1 MNNPINDLNNLI
13 KNSDNSIEK
22 MQHIF
27 YSIAEKLMN
36 NYIMKIGNFEF
47 ELTEIE
53 FYYFNGEGHSDVY
66 VHSHD
71 LQKSTNTFLY
81 VHESWDNYG
90 GIDLTFGNNEYYG
103 GILIRGIKLKDGKY
117 VAGPAKVRNV
127 LAEIISQDIFSYSE
141 LQQYFLD
148 NKEIITLQIKDM
160 IQHKILHAPRHNLG
174 KKEDKKFRH
183 ALYRFTR
190 DDYIKA
196 NKALFFEHSKGNL
209 KDISMLKAI
218 SKMTLGY
225 ECNEPST
232 IIKIENN
239 DNLMKGIKAFKDEY
253 KI

>member
-1 MNNPINDLNNLI
+1 MNNPINDLNKLI
-13 KNSDNSIEK
+13 NNSDNSIKK

-36 NYIMKIGNFEF
+36 SYIMKIGDIEF

-53 FYYFNGEGHSDVY
+53 FYYFNDEEHSDVY

-81 VHESWDNYG
+81 VHQAWDNYG

-103 GILIRGIKLKDGKY
+103 GILIRGIKLKDKKY

-127 LAEIISQDIFSYSE
+127 LVDIISRDISSYSE
-141 LQQYFLD
+141 LQQYFDD
-148 NKEIITLQIKDM
+148 NKELITLQAKEM
-160 IQHKILHAPRHNLG
+160 IQHEILHAPRHNLG
-174 KKEDKKFRH
+174 KKEDKEFRH

-190 DDYIKA
+190 DDYVKA
-196 NKALFFEHSKGNL
+196 EKDRFFENSKSNL

-232 IIKIENN
+232 IITIENN
-239 DNLMKGIKAFKDEY
+239 DNLMKGIKNFKDEY
-253 KI
+253 RI